1 MKICPKCQHK
11 FNDEYSFCK
20 KCGVSLVLEN
30 KKEILK
36 NNAKSKSNGF
46 LGKEMIVFTVAII
59 IIIGSV
65 LYNLYGNSDS
75 FRYKL
80 YDIGIMN
87 PSTIEEQFYYA
98 CRLIEKKD
106 YKNAFKW
113 FECSANAGDAD
124 AQYNLGI
131 LYENGE
137 GVEKNEKEAFKLYLK
152 AAEQNDRDAQYAVGR
167 CYKDGIG
174 TIKNRK
180 FAKGWFKKA
189 AEAGHIKAQADYA
202 FYLHL
207 DRDYKQAFE
216 YYNKSANAGNSY
228 AQLRVGEYYIWG
240 YRVVDKDYK
249 KAIEWFEKS
258 AEGGNTTALL
268 NIGRC
273 FQDGG
278 YGVVKDLNKAAYY
291 YNASAEKGNAIAMRK
306 IAYCYYFAE
315 GVDWDEKKAMEWLK
329 KAIETEKTGRYN
341 LSRPWSDEEEI
352 KRTIDS
358 WKTQRRVF
366 YEAK

>member
-152 AAEQNDRDAQYAVGR
+152 ATSQILLL
-167 CYKDGIG
+167 K
-174 TIKNRK
+174 
-180 FAKGWFKKA
+180 
-189 AEAGHIKAQADYA
+189 
-202 FYLHL
+202 L
-207 DRDYKQAFE
+207 
-216 YYNKSANAGNSY
+216 YNINKINK
-228 AQLRVGEYYIWG
+228 I
-240 YRVVDKDYK
+240 
-249 KAIEWFEKS
+249 
-258 AEGGNTTALL
+258 LL
-268 NIGRC
+268 
-273 FQDGG
+273 
-278 YGVVKDLNKAAYY
+278 
-291 YNASAEKGNAIAMRK
+291 
-306 IAYCYYFAE
+306 
-315 GVDWDEKKAMEWLK
+315 
-329 KAIETEKTGRYN
+329 
-341 LSRPWSDEEEI
+341 
-352 KRTIDS
+352 
-358 WKTQRRVF
+358 
-366 YEAK
+366 